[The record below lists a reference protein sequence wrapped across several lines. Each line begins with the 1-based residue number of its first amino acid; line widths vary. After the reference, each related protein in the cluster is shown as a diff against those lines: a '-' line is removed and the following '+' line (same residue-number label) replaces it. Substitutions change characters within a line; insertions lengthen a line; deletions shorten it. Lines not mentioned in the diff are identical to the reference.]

1 METELIKT
9 LSHIILGTSAVLTAI
24 AVVIKSGKV
33 FAEYVAKKK
42 ALLEDIDNIKKEQKM
57 TFKALSACL
66 DGLEQLGCN
75 HTVTETKKELED
87 WLISQAH
94 D

>member
-9 LSHIILGTSAVLTAI
+9 LSHMILGTSAVLTAI
-24 AVVIKSGKV
+24 AVMYKSGKA
-33 FAEYVAKKK
+33 FADYVAKKK
-42 ALLEDIDNIKKEQKM
+42 AILEDIDNIKKEQKM
-57 TFKALSACL
+57 CFKALNACL

-75 HTVTETKKELED
+75 HTVTSTKKELEE
-87 WLISQAH
+87 WLITQAH